1 MNAIIYAAG
10 RATRLGPAFAERPK
24 ILLEVGGRTL
34 LDWHAERL
42 AGVGVKNLYLVTG
55 HRREQIAAV
64 LPELEARHGIR
75 IYELHNPDF
84 TEGSAVSMFVS
95 LGVIE
100 PSAAPVLV
108 MDGDVIYDP
117 ELMRRLV
124 RSGHASAGLVDF
136 SYRDVDDDPVMV
148 PFRDGR
154 PVEFMKQWKGEADRI
169 GESVGFFKVA
179 PEHIPALAASTR
191 GRMTGLSRRDSL
203 DEIIRDV
210 VKAGLVGFE
219 DITGLPW
226 TEIDFPHDL
235 EYARNEVVPALGG
248 RVPAP

>member
-42 AGVGVKNLYLVTG
+42 AEVGVENLYLVTG

-64 LPELEARHGIR
+64 LPELSAKHGLR
-75 IYELHNPDF
+75 LYELHNPDF
-84 TEGSAVSMFVS
+84 TEGSVVSMQVS

-100 PSAAPVLV
+100 PSREPVLI
-108 MDGDVIYDP
+108 MDGDVIYDS
-117 ELMRRLV
+117 ELLRRLV
-124 RSGHASAGLVDF
+124 RSRYASAGLIDF

-148 PFRDGR
+148 PIRDGW
-154 PVEFMKQWKGEADRI
+154 PVEFMKQWRGEADRI
-169 GESVGFFKVA
+169 GESVGFFKFA
-179 PEHIPALAASTR
+179 AEHIPALVEGTR
-191 GRMTGLSRRDSL
+191 KRMTGLSRRDSI
-203 DEIIRDV
+203 DEVIRDV

-219 DITGLPW
+219 EITGLPW

-235 EYARNEVVPALGG
+235 EYARNEVIPALLGKT
-248 RVPAP
+248 PAR